1 MAGLSLSAV
10 NQPDRA
16 DMLTIT
22 SAFMNNKNRTQSITH
37 RMKKKKHTN
46 QMNETLVV
54 NEANGIETYKLC
66 KLRVSFPPGDAT
78 TPSLAEIVVKF
89 KSHSET

>member
-1 MAGLSLSAV
+1 
-10 NQPDRA
+10 
-16 DMLTIT
+16 
-22 SAFMNNKNRTQSITH
+22 
-37 RMKKKKHTN
+37 
-46 QMNETLVV
+46 MNETLVV

-66 KLRVSFPPGDAT
+66 KLCVSFPPGDAT